1 MKFLSFL
8 TMWAV
13 ACATVYLAMPNDPNQ
28 KISQSERIVRS
39 LLWLGAL
46 LTFSVAAAFLYFI
59 AGVKI
64 SSEKLELNAFGDYL
78 AGSSTFLAFL
88 WLIITVI
95 IQTLELRNQH
105 IEIGRMSQSNV
116 EQSDSLKKA
125 LRFQALDYLEK
136 KQGEKAEYLS
146 ERLDIVAEVT
156 VAFHERHKVIV
167 GPTDFFN
174 HPKEGVQYAIS
185 ILCDADLRTSPVYT
199 KETFGVRSDFN
210 SDDHLFLVDL
220 LAQASYARKSVLPVK
235 ELAADMDAMSHY
247 DAWIIEMNLDWLLDW
262 EPRIK
267 EIEEKMRSLIAIGE
281 GKDFS
286 DTQRAVAAVF

>member
-1 MKFLSFL
+1 MKFLSFSI
-8 TMWAV
+8 MWAV
-13 ACATVYLAMPNDPNQ
+13 ACATVYLAMPNDPSQ

-46 LTFSVAAAFLYFI
+46 LTLSVVAAFLYFI

-64 SSEKLELNAFGDYL
+64 SSDELELNAFGDYL

-105 IEIGRMSQSNV
+105 IEMGRMSQSND
-116 EQSDSLKKA
+116 EQADSLKKA

-146 ERLDIVAEVT
+146 ERLNIVAEVT

-174 HPKEGVQYAIS
+174 RPKDGVQYAIS
-185 ILCDADLRTSPVYT
+185 ILCDADLRASPVNT
-199 KETFGVRSDFN
+199 KEIFSIRSDFD
-210 SDDHLFLVDL
+210 SDDHIFLVDL
-220 LAQASYARKSVLPVK
+220 LAQASYARKSVLPIK
-235 ELAADMDAMSHY
+235 ELAADMNATSHHE
-247 DAWIIEMNLDWLLDW
+247 AWILEMDLEWLLDW

-267 EIEEKMRSLIAIGE
+267 EIEEKMRSLIAVGQGE
-281 GKDFS
+281 GFS
-286 DTQRAVAAVF
+286 DTQRTVAAVF